1 MRYNTLK
8 GGNVMIASY
17 KDLEVYKEGYQM
29 FLKIHKMTQEYP
41 SIEQYEIGAQ
51 IRRAAMSIPLNIAE
65 GYGKKSSELDFKRFL
80 KMAMGSCNEV
90 QVMLDMSKDLEYISH
105 EKYKEYVDKY
115 EVLGRRLN
123 TLIQKWKSNF

>member
-1 MRYNTLK
+1 
-8 GGNVMIASY
+8 MIASY
-17 KDLEVYKEGYQM
+17 KDLEVYKEAYQM
-29 FLKIHKMTQEYP
+29 FLKVHKMTQGYP
-41 SIEQYEIGAQ
+41 DVERYELGTQ
-51 IRRAAMSIPLNIAE
+51 MRRAAMSIPLNIAE

-90 QVMLDMSKDLEYISH
+90 QVMLDMSKDLSYMSH
-105 EKYKEYVDKY
+105 EIYKEYIDKY

>member
-1 MRYNTLK
+1 
-8 GGNVMIASY
+8 MIASY

-29 FLKIHKMTQEYP
+29 FLKIHKMTQTYP
-41 SIEQYEIGAQ
+41 SIERYEIGAQ

-80 KMAMGSCNEV
+80 KMAIGSCNEV

-105 EKYKEYVDKY
+105 EIYKEYAERY